1 MNMKTTVKKWAV
13 ACTAFLLMATNA
25 MAQDENLVLHYTF
38 DNVSGTSVSDA
49 SASGVTAK
57 LVNQAKVE
65 KMGKYNVL
73 NLGTA
78 NGYLDMTSAA
88 GAVVKGLSDFTVS
101 VCYLVDDKASLSG
114 NGHFLWCFSSLF

>member
-25 MAQDENLVLHYTF
+25 MAQNENLVLHYTF

-65 KMGKYNVL
+65 KMGKYNL
-73 NLGTA
+73 
-78 NGYLDMTSAA
+78 
-88 GAVVKGLSDFTVS
+88 
-101 VCYLVDDKASLSG
+101 
-114 NGHFLWCFSSLF
+114 HF

>member
-1 MNMKTTVKKWAV
+1 MKTTMKKWAV
-13 ACTAFLLMATNA
+13 ACTAFLLMATNV

-65 KMGKYNVL
+65 KMGKYSVL
-73 NLGTA
+73 NLGA
-78 NGYLDMTSAA
+78 NNGYLDMTSAA
-88 GAVVKGLSDFTVS
+88 GEVALGLSVFPVS
-101 VCYLVDDKASLSG
+101 A
-114 NGHFLWCFSSLF
+114 